1 MGESGGIAQAATQLM
16 GEMQQA
22 QNDARLRETHA
33 GEEAAKAFHSVMEE
47 TKKIRDKEKIEIRK
61 ELDKGSKIIA
71 EAQRGG
77 FAPLVSI
84 IGDAQRYEQSKLV
97 QFFKKLVGGQ
107 DKMTEIMEETLSG
120 KHFIASEV
128 LQMQAAIFQYCQEL
142 EYSTHV
148 VDKADTAVKQ
158 IVTTQVG

>member
-1 MGESGGIAQAATQLM
+1 MTESGGIAQAATQLM
-16 GEMQQA
+16 GEMQQS

-33 GEEAAKAFHSVMEE
+33 SEEAGKAFQSVMEE
-47 TKKIRDKEKIEIRK
+47 TKKIRDKEKIEVRK
-61 ELDKGSKIIA
+61 EIDKGIRVLQ

-77 FAPLVSI
+77 FSPRVSI
-84 IGDAQRYEQSKLV
+84 IGDAERYEQSKLV
-97 QFFKKLVGGQ
+97 QMFKHLVSGQ
-107 DKMTEIMEETLSG
+107 DKMTEIMEKTLSG
-120 KHFIASEV
+120 KQFVASEV